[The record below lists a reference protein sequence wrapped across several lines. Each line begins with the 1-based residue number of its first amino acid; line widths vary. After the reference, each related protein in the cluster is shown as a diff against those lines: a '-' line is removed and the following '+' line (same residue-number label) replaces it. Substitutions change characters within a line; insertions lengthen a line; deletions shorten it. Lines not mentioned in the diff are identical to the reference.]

1 MTPYVLGVPQYA
13 NTAPLYH
20 YLQEENGLRFRY
32 GVPTELN
39 RWLLAGEV
47 DLSLV
52 SSFFYL
58 QNAHQLR
65 PLPDFSVADLG
76 PVYSVNLFHQR
87 PWAQLSSIALTTE
100 SATSVRLLQY
110 LLGRDGIKPSY
121 HRVQGGLELLDTH
134 DAVLLIG
141 DRAITSYTSLL
152 TDLPPSVHQVPWQFA
167 YGAEQHPLWVTD
179 LSMAWFDATR
189 LPFVFGVWATR
200 SSESPPPWVV
210 QRLRAARSLGLGNL
224 AAVSERQAIRLR
236 VPQPLMQHY
245 LWNFR
250 YHLEAPDRLGLQTF
264 AEAIGLPCPN
274 DYWDV

>member
-1 MTPYVLGVPQYA
+1 MSNYVLGVPQYA

-20 YLQEENGLRFRY
+20 FLQEENGLQFRY

-58 QNAHQLR
+58 QNAAQLR

-76 PVYSVNLFHQR
+76 PVYSVNLFHR
-87 PWAQLSSIALTTE
+87 LPWKELSSVALTTE

-110 LLGRDGIKPSY
+110 LLQRDGIAPSFTQ
-121 HRVQGGLELLDTH
+121 VQGGLELLEAY

-141 DRAITSYTSLL
+141 DRAITSYTGLL
-152 TDLPPSVHQVPWQFA
+152 TDLPPSVHQVPWQF
-167 YGAEQHPLWVTD
+167 QHGPAQQPLWVTD
-179 LSMAWFDATR
+179 LSLAWFHATR

-200 SSESPPPWVV
+200 IAEPPPSWVV
-210 QRLRAARSLGLGNL
+210 QRLRTARSLGLGHL
-224 AAVSERQAIRLR
+224 ATVAEVQAQRLG
-236 VPQPLMQHY
+236 VPQALMQHY

-250 YHLEAPDRLGLQTF
+250 YHLEEPDRLGLQTF
-264 AEAIGLPCPN
+264 AEAVGLPYPN
-274 DYWDV
+274 QYWDI